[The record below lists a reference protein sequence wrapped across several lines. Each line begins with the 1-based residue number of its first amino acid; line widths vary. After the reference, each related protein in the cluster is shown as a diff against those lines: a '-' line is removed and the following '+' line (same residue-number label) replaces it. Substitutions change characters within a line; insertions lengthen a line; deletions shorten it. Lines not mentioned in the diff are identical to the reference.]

1 MSSEKEREHLANKA
15 PEEGDAPPAYETGE
29 PSSAREIVSPPP
41 PAAAGES
48 SKAAMRPT
56 ADAPFNFPEDGPL
69 PTYSEASSSK
79 QPPIAIPQES
89 PTPTAPFLNAYPP
102 ALLSHGIT
110 QEAWSSFLDTM
121 SAFLTAKVGERAINH
136 AGDIA
141 KKVGQRPTSYV
152 KNVVSHTKSVGKNIG
167 DNAKR
172 GNIIGA
178 AFGVIGGAI
187 SIPVGA
193 ALGAV
198 GTVVS
203 LPAHTIAA
211 VTRKPKTPAERAV
224 AYVTVANKDWFNKRG
239 LHASLVNTE
248 QLSEVLGVSV
258 KAVLEASTGD
268 KSGGAEGQLSALREH
283 IAHLEIQGPGVID
296 LADATTWLVVVR
308 IEATPEHRE

>member
-1 MSSEKEREHLANKA
+1 MSSEKEKEHLANKA

-29 PSSAREIVSPPP
+29 SSSAREITSP
-41 PAAAGES
+41 PAATGES
-48 SKAAMRPT
+48 SKASMRPT
-56 ADAPFNFPEDGPL
+56 ADAPFNFPSDDPL

-141 KKVGQRPTSYV
+141 KNVGQRPTSFV

-178 AFGVIGGAI
+178 AFGVIGGVI

-239 LHASLVNTE
+239 LHASLVNTD